1 MEEKNLKKR
10 IIIKYE
16 KIQELLDCI
25 GEIKR
30 KNDVQEK
37 IKILESICYDII
49 SKKCLI
55 KWNRRQ
61 RQQKIYDKKIIK
73 KGIVF
78 KIK

>member
-25 GEIKR
+25 GEMKR

-37 IKILESICYDII
+37 IKILESI
-49 SKKCLI
+49 
-55 KWNRRQ
+55 
-61 RQQKIYDKKIIK
+61 
-73 KGIVF
+73 
-78 KIK
+78 